1 MANDDGNKREGEWG
15 ADNGGSAAVASGGF
29 IEEGTLE
36 QIPKGEDS

>member
-1 MANDDGNKREGEWG
+1 MADDDENEREGEWG
-15 ADNGGSAAVASGGF
+15 ARNAGSATVESGRF